1 MSIERDEIDMLD
13 FIING
18 IFWVLALYGLF
29 EIIKNIIYI
38 CTYTNLKSDG
48 IYVIIAAKNQ
58 ENKIEGFLRT
68 ILFRIMY
75 GKEECVK
82 DVIVTVLN
90 SSDDTMKILEK
101 LSKDYD
107 GIKVVN
113 WKECK
118 EVIDNIKEAS

>member
-1 MSIERDEIDMLD
+1 MLD
-13 FIING
+13 FILNG
-18 IFWVLALYGLF
+18 ILWTLALYGLF

-48 IYVIIAAKNQ
+48 IYIIIAAKNQ

-75 GKEECVK
+75 SKEDCVK
-82 DVIVTVLN
+82 DVIVTDLD
-90 SSDDTMKILEK
+90 STDDTMKILNK

-107 GIKVVN
+107 EIKVVN

-118 EVIDNIKEAS
+118 EVIDNIKEAN

>member
-1 MSIERDEIDMLD
+1 MAD

-38 CTYTNLKSDG
+38 FTYTNLKSDG
-48 IYVIIAAKNQ
+48 IYMIIAVKNQ

-68 ILFRIMY
+68 ILFRLIY
-75 GKEECVK
+75 GKEEFIK
-82 DVIVTVLN
+82 DVIVTDLD
-90 SSDDTMKILEK
+90 STDDTMKILSK

-107 GIKVVN
+107 CIKVAN
-113 WKECK
+113 WRECK
-118 EVIDNIKEAS
+118 EVIDTINEAK